1 MMSSKDNQWKLLMI
15 KSSQDDITAETSPTN
30 ARLAY
35 VDFKLF
41 FTGRVN
47 RADLKDAF
55 GIAEAAASRVLTEYS
70 KYRPNN
76 KTQKTNTLIR
86 SSFEPLTV
94 IDAELALGMLANGF
108 NSNKIFGITELS
120 YEKIGKIPN
129 QLNVKEVAMITR
141 AISGKHSVSCN
152 YLSENSANHQ
162 RRTLVPLAL
171 MYDGTSWMFRAYD
184 RSDIK
189 ENKFKNF
196 HFARVRNVVEEY
208 ESKETRQKEHETL
221 SQDKLWNLRLPLIL
235 KLHSSLSEKEK
246 SQVKTDFGIPEHK
259 DELYV
264 TERAAFRWILEKKWY
279 IDTRSNS
286 QTLEDNNYG
295 INRFYKFELTNL
307 EMIEQM
313 EQS

>member
-1 MMSSKDNQWKLLMI
+1 MTNM
-15 KSSQDDITAETSPTN
+15 SQDDITEETSSTN

-35 VDFKLF
+35 VDFKLY
-41 FTGRVN
+41 FTGRVS

-76 KTQKTNTLIR
+76 KTQKTNTIIR

-108 NSNKIFGITELS
+108 NSSKIFGVTELS

-129 QLNVKEVAMITR
+129 QLNVLDVAMLTR
-141 AISGKHSVSCN
+141 AISGNYSVSCN
-152 YLSENSANHQ
+152 YLSKHSTNHQ
-162 RRTLVPLAL
+162 SRVLVPLAI

-184 RSDIK
+184 RTEVK

-196 HFARVRNVVEEY
+196 HFSRIRNVVEEY
-208 ESKETRQKEHETL
+208 TSKDARQKKHEFL
-221 SQDKLWNLRLPLIL
+221 SQDKSWNLRLPLIL
-235 KLHSSLSEKEK
+235 KLHYSLSEKIR
-246 SQVKTDFGIPEHK
+246 SQVRADFGIPEDK

-279 IDTRSNS
+279 IDARANY
-286 QTLEDNNYG
+286 QKIEDNEHG
-295 INRFYKFELTNL
+295 FNRFYKFELSNL
-307 EMIEQM
+307 EMIKQM